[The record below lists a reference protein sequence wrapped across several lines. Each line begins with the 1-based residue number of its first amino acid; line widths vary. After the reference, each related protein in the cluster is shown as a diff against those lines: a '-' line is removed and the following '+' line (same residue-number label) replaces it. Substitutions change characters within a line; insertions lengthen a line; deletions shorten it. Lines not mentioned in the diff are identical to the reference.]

1 MLYCRHLTILIHFLG
16 LGIGIAHCTL
26 RLLIVFRV
34 GAYTNN
40 KDRPTKHSL
49 SLSKLTNHSSEWKV
63 GWFCRLKIWFSVNE
77 FLVLVLAFK
86 KIIEFKFVQ
95 EVCVHYEVN
104 TNKDKST
111 EIFPPLLVLYIPVY
125 EHVQCWEPKKVCKSQ
140 KVSIL
145 KKTTVLYPSRSY
157 FSTVWGR

>member
-49 SLSKLTNHSSEWKV
+49 SLSKLTMTNLSSEWKV
-63 GWFCRLKIWFSVNE
+63 G
-77 FLVLVLAFK
+77 
-86 KIIEFKFVQ
+86 
-95 EVCVHYEVN
+95 
-104 TNKDKST
+104 
-111 EIFPPLLVLYIPVY
+111 
-125 EHVQCWEPKKVCKSQ
+125 
-140 KVSIL
+140 
-145 KKTTVLYPSRSY
+145 
-157 FSTVWGR
+157 

>member
-1 MLYCRHLTILIHFLG
+1 MKILYLSNLYFLHLKEMLYCRHLTILIHFLG

-63 GWFCRLKIWFSVNE
+63 G
-77 FLVLVLAFK
+77 
-86 KIIEFKFVQ
+86 
-95 EVCVHYEVN
+95 
-104 TNKDKST
+104 
-111 EIFPPLLVLYIPVY
+111 
-125 EHVQCWEPKKVCKSQ
+125 
-140 KVSIL
+140 
-145 KKTTVLYPSRSY
+145 
-157 FSTVWGR
+157 